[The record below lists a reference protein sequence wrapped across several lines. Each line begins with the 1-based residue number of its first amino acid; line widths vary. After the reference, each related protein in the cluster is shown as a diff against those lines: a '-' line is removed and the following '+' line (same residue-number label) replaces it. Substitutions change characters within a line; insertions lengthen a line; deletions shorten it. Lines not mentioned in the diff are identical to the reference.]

1 MTTGGSEVAAFSVRQ
16 IPGERPPS
24 ALFRRRRTRL
34 AGVAKNIIV
43 CRRDGRHR
51 RDARLRASRYIPMMP
66 PVELGEKEYAV
77 WRVVYRLGRCSVRQV
92 HEAVGVPREVAYTTV
107 ATMLDRLFAKR
118 VVHRERDGR
127 SFWYWVSRRAV
138 PSKRVPGRTLVARI
152 LGNGA
157 TSAIATL
164 VDAVEAVDPAL
175 LDKLVAE
182 IAARRRRGNDEP

>member
-1 MTTGGSEVAAFSVRQ
+1 
-16 IPGERPPS
+16 
-24 ALFRRRRTRL
+24 
-34 AGVAKNIIV
+34 
-43 CRRDGRHR
+43 
-51 RDARLRASRYIPMMP
+51 MMP

-152 LGNGA
+152 LGNDS